1 MLLYNL
7 QKHSLSITYVDS
19 FEVMSSPDNM
29 QQYVAIEYVGQVQ
42 VDEEKGIMRE
52 ALESIHEVASVE
64 EVFCSELSPESMYS
78 ESVIMSHYEKT
89 AIIIFVFYY
98 T

>member
-1 MLLYNL
+1 M
-7 QKHSLSITYVDS
+7 DS

-29 QQYVAIEYVGQVQ
+29 QQYVAIEHVGQVQ

-78 ESVIMSHYEKT
+78 ESMIISHYEKT
-89 AIIIFVFYY
+89 VIILL
-98 T
+98 